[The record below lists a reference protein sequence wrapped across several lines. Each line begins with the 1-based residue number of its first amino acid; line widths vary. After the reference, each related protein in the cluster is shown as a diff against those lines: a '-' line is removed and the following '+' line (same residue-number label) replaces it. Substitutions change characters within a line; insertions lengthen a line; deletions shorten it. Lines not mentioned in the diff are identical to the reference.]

1 MAITVIDWVVSS
13 NLPRLY
19 TTHTHIL
26 YIYKERGKLKR
37 IM

>member
-19 TTHTHIL
+19 YTYCIGRYT
-26 YIYKERGKLKR
+26 
-37 IM
+37 IMLGT